1 MRATRLTPALL
12 FTAALLAPQPAEAQA
27 LKEIG
32 KTPAGTPVYL
42 EPKSVSRANGIVT
55 ATLRVALA
63 PPIKAPTGDYV
74 ALKSVAMF
82 DCAKQTSATKERWFY
97 TDAAFKKVTRHD
109 VPGKPGFGPAL
120 KGSLA
125 DVGLTALCKAGG

>member
-1 MRATRLTPALL
+1 MPRTLFPALL
-12 FTAALLAPQPAEAQA
+12 LAGALLAPRVAAAQA

-32 KTPAGTPVYL
+32 KTSAGTPVFL
-42 EPKSVSRANGIVT
+42 ETKSVSRSNGLVT

-74 ALKSVAMF
+74 TLKSVGIF

-97 TDAAFKKVTRHD
+97 TDAAYKKVARHD

-125 DVGLTALCKAGG
+125 DVGLTYLCKTGG